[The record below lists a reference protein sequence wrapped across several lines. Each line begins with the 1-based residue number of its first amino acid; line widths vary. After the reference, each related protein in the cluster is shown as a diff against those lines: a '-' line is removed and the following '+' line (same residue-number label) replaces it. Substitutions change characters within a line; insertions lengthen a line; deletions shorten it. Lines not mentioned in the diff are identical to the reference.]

1 MLTQSTCGARCP
13 TVFTR
18 PGAGE
23 RRECHVSDGSHRVAL
38 ARLCRLAP
46 RALEPPRA
54 AGARRPDRRGPVPRA
69 VLARGIRLLHPPGRD
84 LLRAQARRSVALDP
98 APEHA
103 APLDDLP

>member
-54 AGARRPDRRGPVPRA
+54 AGARRPDRPGPVPRG
-69 VLARGIRLLHPPGRD
+69 LLPPGIRPLHSPGRG
-84 LLRAQARRSVALDP
+84 LPRAPTRPALALDP
-98 APEHA
+98 PPGHAP
-103 APLDDLP
+103 